1 MPVGVSIP
9 FGGTIINARPC
20 GIPWRA
26 VVAWAAHNGLSRQE
40 MALLDYCI
48 VGMDTVY
55 IEKAMQKIK
64 EGMK

>member
-1 MPVGVSIP
+1 MPVGVSMP

-26 VVAWAAHNGLSRQE
+26 VVAWAEHNKLSRQE

-48 VGMDTVY
+48 VAMDAVY
-55 IEKAMQKIK
+55 IAKAMQKIK